1 MHFSAP
7 PTCSVE
13 LFSAVLGRLEDR
25 GFSEVSERE
34 EGLLEGT
41 GESGWWRSEWPDT
54 AADAERQKKV
64 VHFQLVLH
72 RCGASVFRKLSLCI
86 LFKQMPCFYNT
97 LAAAEVDRHED
108 SLRKLCIIWGL

>member
-1 MHFSAP
+1 MLWAA

-41 GESGWWRSEWPDT
+41 GDSGWWRSDWPDT
-54 AADAERQKKV
+54 AAGAEKHNKAV
-64 VHFQLVLH
+64 DFQPVFQ
-72 RCGASVFRKLSLCI
+72 CGSAPVSRGSVCESR
-86 LFKQMPCFYNT
+86 
-97 LAAAEVDRHED
+97 LAAAEVHTPPD
-108 SLRKLCIIWGL
+108 SLGKVCIIWGL